1 MAEALAGLPIE
12 RAFVVHGEPGWD
24 EATPAGDFWLYD
36 VTPGSVVETQRSPE
50 DYGLGRC
57 APDDLAGGDAAHNA
71 RELERV
77 FTGDDRGAHR
87 DALLMGTSLVLEV
100 QGLAADAREGVAQA
114 AAAIDDGRAERLLAT
129 LRAHFQN

>member
-1 MAEALAGLPIE
+1 M
-12 RAFVVHGEPGWD
+12 
-24 EATPAGDFWLYD
+24 
-36 VTPGSVVETQRSPE
+36 VETQRSPE